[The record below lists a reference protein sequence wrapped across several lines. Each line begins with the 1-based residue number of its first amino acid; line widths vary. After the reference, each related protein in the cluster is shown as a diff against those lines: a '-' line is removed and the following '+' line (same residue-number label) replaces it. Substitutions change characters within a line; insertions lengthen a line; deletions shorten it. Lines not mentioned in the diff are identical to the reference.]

1 MCRFVTSRNLRHGF
15 FYAIIIPATTC
26 LACLFSADLITRT
39 ETIPSAWRFENSNF
53 REKIFHPLFPSN
65 ILKLTLSLG
74 IFSTRCS
81 VQKARKQRNVNKGK
95 IITIDSLVQRVAQ
108 SKRGGNIN
116 GRSKG
121 GFTFW
126 RNCAEEKK
134 KKRRGEERKRRKVT
148 RKFVWNAVVPWMGML
163 LVNESNA
170 HCLLT
175 RAFKPCHAV
184 TIADSS

>member
-39 ETIPSAWRFENSNF
+39 ETVPSAWRFENSNF

-65 ILKLTLSLG
+65 ILKLTLSEY
-74 IFSTRCS
+74 FQHVAPFKKRD
-81 VQKARKQRNVNKGK
+81 QRNVNKGK
-95 IITIDSLVQRVAQ
+95 IITIDSLVQRVPQ

-148 RKFVWNAVVPWMGML
+148 RKFVWNAAVPRLRGWGCF
-163 LVNESNA
+163 S
-170 HCLLT
+170 
-175 RAFKPCHAV
+175 
-184 TIADSS
+184 

>member
-74 IFSTRCS
+74 IFPTRCS

-95 IITIDSLVQRVAQ
+95 IITIDSLVQRVPQ

-134 KKRRGEERKRRKVT
+134 KRKEEEKKEKGGR
-148 RKFVWNAVVPWMGML
+148 
-163 LVNESNA
+163 
-170 HCLLT
+170 
-175 RAFKPCHAV
+175 
-184 TIADSS
+184 